1 MKQSPSFFSLALLIS
16 FLCSTTTTTTTLAQ
30 SPAAAPA
37 KAATSPAAAAPA
49 VPQSPSVDIVGILT
63 QANGYTVFIRLL
75 KSTQLV
81 NQISSQLATAKSG
94 GITILA
100 PDDGA
105 FSELKPGF
113 LNTLSDRQKLELLQ
127 FHVLPDYISTSNF
140 DTLTNPVRTLASA
153 NPSKAQ
159 LNVTSFGGNVNIS
172 TGVVN
177 TTLNGVIY
185 TDNHLNIYRV
195 GKVLLPQDFFA
206 AAKAPAP
213 APAKAKAKPKAQ
225 APPKDIDEVSPVAK
239 APKPE
244 KEKPSTD
251 STQSSQVVPTQV
263 NSGAIRIRLCGTA
276 VSTLGVAFAALLSI

>member
-1 MKQSPSFFSLALLIS
+1 MKQSLSCLSLALLIS
-16 FLCSTTTTTTTLAQ
+16 FLCSAITLAQ

-37 KAATSPAAAAPA
+37 KSAAPAAAPTAATPA
-49 VPQSPSVDIVGILT
+49 VPQSASVDIVGILR
-63 QANGYTVFIRLL
+63 QANGYNVFIRLL

-81 NQISSQLATAKSG
+81 DQISSQLGTTKSG
-94 GITILA
+94 GITIFA

-105 FSELKPGF
+105 FSALKPGF
-113 LNTLSDRQKLELLQ
+113 LNSLADKQKLELLQ
-127 FHVLPDYISTSNF
+127 FHILPDYISTANF

-206 AAKAPAP
+206 VAKAPAP
-213 APAKAKAKPKAQ
+213 APAKAKAKPKAE
-225 APPKDIDEVSPVAK
+225 APPKDTVEASPVAK

-244 KEKPSTD
+244 KEKPTTD
-251 STQSSQVVPTQV
+251 STQSSQVVPTEV
-263 NSGAIRIRLCGTA
+263 NSGAIRIGLCGA
-276 VSTLGVAFAALLSI
+276 LVSTLGVATVAVLAI

>member
-1 MKQSPSFFSLALLIS
+1 MKQSLFFISLLIS
-16 FLCSTTTTTTTLAQ
+16 LLSSTTIFAQ
-30 SPAAAPA
+30 SPAAAP
-37 KAATSPAAAAPA
+37 KAAAPA
-49 VPQSPSVDIVGILT
+49 LPQSPSDNTPATPAADILGILR
-63 QANGYTVFIRLL
+63 QANGYNVFIRLL
-75 KSTQLV
+75 KATQLI
-81 NQISSQLATAKSG
+81 NQINSQLTTTKSG

-127 FHVLPDYISTSNF
+127 FHILPDYISTANF

-153 NPSKAQ
+153 NPSRTQ
-159 LNVTSFGGNVNIS
+159 LNVTSFNGNVNIS

-185 TDNHLNIYRV
+185 TDNHLNMYKV

-206 AAKAPAP
+206 VAKTPVPAP
-213 APAKAKAKPKAQ
+213 APKKAKAKAL
-225 APPKDIDEVSPVAK
+225 APAKEIDSTATAK

-244 KEKPSTD
+244 KEKPVSD
-251 STQSSQVVPTQV
+251 SSQTAQVVPTQV
-263 NSGAIRIRLCGTA
+263 NSGAIRIEVFGTWVYYLGIAFVA
-276 VSTLGVAFAALLSI
+276 VLSI